1 MAGDREAA
9 QSQVVNGSCHTVLLV
24 EDNPGDARLIRESL
38 SEAVGGNFNLEITD
52 RLATALRRLRE
63 GGVDAILLDLALPDS
78 KGRETFSKA
87 KEEAPTIPII
97 VLTGLGDEALALK
110 MVQEGAQDYV
120 TKIDLNGNVLSRAIR
135 YAIERERAEQ
145 RIRKF
150 NEELEDRVRE
160 RTAELEAANQ
170 ELEAFSASVSHDL
183 RGPLHVIDGYAELL
197 EESHGTVLTSDG
209 KKQLRNI
216 RRATGEM
223 ANIIESLLRLSRLGR
238 QQLQVQP
245 TSLDEIINRILADS
259 MSETR
264 NRKIEWKIAHLPEVL
279 CDPGLV
285 KQALTNLI
293 SNAIKYSRQREAA
306 VIEVGITAVDSETAV
321 FVRDNGAG
329 FDIRSAAKLFDA
341 FQRFHRQQDFEGTGV
356 GLATVRRIIQRHGGR
371 IWAESEIDKG
381 ATFYFTLGSARASG
395 LRHALNT
402 LHSSSGVDGST
413 ENHPFS
419 Q

>member
-9 QSQVVNGSCHTVLLV
+9 QSQVVNGLRQTVLLV

-38 SEAVGGNFNLEITD
+38 GEAVGGSFDLEITD

-87 KEEAPTIPII
+87 KEEAPTVPII
-97 VLTGLGDEALALK
+97 VLSGLGDEAPALR

-120 TKIDLNGNVLSRAIR
+120 TKIDLNGNVLSRVIR
-135 YAIERERAEQ
+135 YAIERERTEQ

-197 EESHGTVLTSDG
+197 EESHGTVLTPDG

-245 TSLDEIINRILADS
+245 TPLDEIINKILADC

-293 SNAIKYSRQREAA
+293 SNAIKYSRRREAA
-306 VIEVGITAVDSETAV
+306 VIEVGITTVDSETV
-321 FVRDNGAG
+321 IFVRDNGAG

-356 GLATVRRIIQRHGGR
+356 GLATVRRIIQRHGGK

-381 ATFYFTLGSARASG
+381 ATFYFTLGSARP
-395 LRHALNT
+395 RRT
-402 LHSSSGVDGST
+402 LACV
-413 ENHPFS
+413 E
-419 Q
+419 